1 MKPIIVGIS
10 GATGI
15 AYGIRALALLRE
27 LDIETHLVLSTGAKM
42 TIHEVGMTIPEVEAL
57 ATHVHHQENL
67 GASISSGSFRTAGMM
82 VMPCSMRCLAAVAL
96 AAPYNLLT
104 RAADVTLKERRRLVL
119 LTREAPLNQ
128 GHIQNMLTATQMG
141 AVIYPPV
148 PALYSRPQSIEEMI
162 DYTVMRVF
170 DLFEIEAPLQ
180 LPRWSG
186 MGDLTKPLTNAARQ
200 QMQEIA

>member
-1 MKPIIVGIS
+1 MRPIIVGIS

-15 AYGIRALALLRE
+15 AYGVRALSLLRD
-27 LDIETHLVLSTGAKM
+27 LGVETHLVISSGAKM
-42 TIHEVGMTIPEVEAL
+42 TVHETGVTVAEVESL
-57 ATHVHHQENL
+57 ATHVHHHENL
-67 GASISSGSFRTAGMM
+67 GATLSSGSFRTAGMM
-82 VMPCSMRCLAAVAL
+82 VMPCSMRSLAAIAH

-128 GHIQNMLTATQMG
+128 AHLQNMLLATQMG

-170 DLFEIEAPLQ
+170 DLFDIEAPVD
-180 LPRWSG
+180 LPRWAG
-186 MGDLTKPLTNAARQ
+186 MASLSTAA
-200 QMQEIA
+200 IARP

>member
-15 AYGIRALALLRE
+15 AYGIRALEMLRALE
-27 LDIETHLVLSTGAKM
+27 IETHLVLSVGAKM
-42 TIHEVGMTIPEVEAL
+42 TVYEAGMTIAQIEAL
-57 ATHVHHQENL
+57 ATHVHNQENF
-67 GASISSGSFRTAGMM
+67 GATISSGSFRTAGMM

-96 AAPYNLLT
+96 GAPYNLLT

-119 LTREAPLNQ
+119 LAREAPLNQ
-128 GHIQNMLTATQMG
+128 AHIQNMLSATQMG

-148 PALYSRPQSIEEMI
+148 PALYSRPQTIEEMI
-162 DYTVMRVF
+162 DFTVMRVL
-170 DLFEIEAPLQ
+170 DLFDIDAPVN

-186 MGDLTKPLTNAARQ
+186 MGDLTKPLRTLATTN
-200 QMQEIA
+200 

>member
-1 MKPIIVGIS
+1 MKPIVVGIS

-15 AYGIRALALLRE
+15 AYGVRALAMLRE
-27 LDIETHLVLSTGAKM
+27 LRVETHLVLSTGAKM
-42 TIHEVGMTIPEVEAL
+42 TVYEAGMTTEQIESL
-57 ATHVHHQENL
+57 ATHVHNQENF
-67 GASISSGSFRTAGMM
+67 GASISSGSFKTAGMM
-82 VMPCSMRCLAAVAL
+82 IMPCSMRCLAAVAL
-96 AAPYNLLT
+96 ASPYNLLT

-128 GHIQNMLTATQMG
+128 AHIQNMLTATQMG

-162 DYTVMRVF
+162 DFTVMRVF
-170 DLFEIEAPLQ
+170 DLFDIEAPVN

-186 MGDLTKPLTNAARQ
+186 MGDLTRPLAA
-200 QMQEIA
+200 AAKN